1 MGGFSASRH
10 IVASATLR
18 SQPEPK
24 RLSRCVSARTHSSIC
39 SSMGAVQILEQIL
52 EYLVGREYLIRYFFQ
67 ILQYLLQILQYLLP
81 NTTVFAPFERSARH
95 QIAARSRACVPGRAP
110 SRSTARGGVRW
121 LIVAWKDTSEARGQ
135 LHLQLAS
142 RDHEKA
148 EAGGKRPRRPSDHCR
163 QLEARGA

>member
-1 MGGFSASRH
+1 M
-10 IVASATLR
+10 
-18 SQPEPK
+18 
-24 RLSRCVSARTHSSIC
+24 
-39 SSMGAVQILEQIL
+39 QILEQIL